1 LKSQHT
7 IHRVTIQH
15 VPSVLMWAFFS
26 VLLFTFIACSR
37 ENNGNRGPDEGDD
50 PGLYSWTAGERD
62 ILYHMSLPAQMTR
75 IFEDHDLAFQPELPN
90 PVDSMAGYDTPVS
103 MAANLGIYGADL
115 GYLRAMG
122 QDSATASYMMTIY
135 ALSGKLNI
143 PREIYSYLLVNLDDY
158 FNDPDE
164 MAVQIDTIFT
174 SVSRFLKENDQE
186 HLIALMMLGGW
197 TESLYIASQLY
208 IRSPDNFKLLERI
221 AEQKYSLNYLINS
234 LNHYQDDPVLLQYNL
249 MLKNLK
255 RSYDNIRIAY
265 NKGDVRVDTITKT
278 ITANEYHLETSR
290 RTILEIA
297 SKIQSIRSRLVS

>member
-1 LKSQHT
+1 
-7 IHRVTIQH
+7 
-15 VPSVLMWAFFS
+15 M
-26 VLLFTFIACSR
+26 LLLTLISGCR
-37 ENNGNRGPDEGDD
+37 ENDGKGDTAMGDD

-62 ILYHMSLPAQMTR
+62 ILYHMSLPAQMAR
-75 IFEDHDLAFQPELPN
+75 IFEDKDLAFQPELPN
-90 PVDSMAGYDTPVS
+90 PVNSMDSYDTPAS
-103 MAANLGIYGADL
+103 MAANLGVYGADL

-122 QDSATASYMMTIY
+122 QDSATTSYMMTIY

-143 PREIYSYLLVNLDDY
+143 PREIYSYLLINLDHY

-164 MAVQIDTIFT
+164 MAVQIDTIFS
-174 SVSRFLKENDQE
+174 SVSVFLKDNDQE

-197 TESLYIASQLY
+197 TESLYIASQSY
-208 IRSPDNFKLLERI
+208 IRSPDNFNLLERI

-265 NKGDVRVDTITKT
+265 NKGAVRVDTVTKT